1 MQSTTRQKSVIGLSW
16 LIALLA
22 LVAAAAGLL
31 WQRGAGPIEVQNVWG
46 QTIQLRGT
54 GLYMY
59 DSVAGAAQE
68 IGQDTVTLLLGI
80 PLLVISILLFR
91 RGSLRGKLLLTGTLG
106 YFLYTYTAMAMLT
119 TYNEL
124 FLVYVALCSLSLFAF
139 VMALTSIDVAALP
152 AHFAASFPRRTV
164 AGFTLFV
171 GALLT
176 LMWLG
181 RIVPTLLAGRPPVG
195 IDNYTTLVIQV
206 LDLGVIVPTAVLAGV
221 LLLRRAAWGYLLSS
235 VVLVKAFTLMA
246 AVSAMSIAQIVAGVA
261 VSPVEV
267 GVFAGFALVDA
278 GLLGFMLRSLQEIPV
293 LSPAPVEGLR
303 TRIATSAP

>member
-1 MQSTTRQKSVIGLSW
+1 VIGLSW

-22 LVAAAAGLL
+22 FVAAAAGLL

-46 QTIQLRGT
+46 QTVQLRGT

-80 PLLVISILLFR
+80 PLLVTSTLLFR
-91 RGSLRGKLLLTGTLG
+91 RGSLRGKLLLTGPLG

-139 VMALTSIDVAALP
+139 VVALTSIDVAALP
-152 AHFAASFPRRTV
+152 DHFAASFPRRTV

-181 RIVPTLLAGRPPVG
+181 RIVPTLLAGRPPAG
-195 IDNYTTLVIQV
+195 LDNYTTLVIQV
-206 LDLGVIVPTAVLAGV
+206 LDLGVIVPTAVLSGV

-246 AVSAMSIAQIVAGVA
+246 AVRAMSIAQIVAGVA

-267 GVFAGFALVDA
+267 GVFAAFALVDA
-278 GLLGFMLRSLQEIPV
+278 GLLVRMLRSLQERPV
-293 LSPAPVEGLR
+293 PLPAPVEGLS
-303 TRIATSAP
+303 TRIATAAP